1 MTNKHPLERFIHIKE
16 SEDETKLQIQ
26 ATLEVKYVANASKT
40 SAEQRRL
47 KDISVL
53 REELEDTA
61 KSRLIDHVT
70 QLVIEG
76 LQKAA
81 CSWTSAPFVCRD
93 VNVLILSGIKLE
105 KPLVLLDSKHVELI
119 LLPEGGIEV
128 G

>member
-1 MTNKHPLERFIHIKE
+1 LTNKHPLERFIHIKK

-26 ATLEVKYVANASKT
+26 ATLEVRYVANASKT
-40 SAEQRRL
+40 SAERL
-47 KDISVL
+47 KDIAVL

-81 CSWTSAPFVCRD
+81 CSWTSAPFVFRD